1 MPKILR
7 LTAVAALGGIGLLG
21 CGGESSDTESDDVV
35 VTACNPAAAGGKPSA
50 SGTISN
56 STSKDSG
63 YSFVVKFLDPSGNE
77 VSQGTDAVLKV
88 DAGGTAKWDVDG
100 ITSANGPVTCKVT
113 NISRT
118 AVP

>member
-7 LTAVAALGGIGLLG
+7 LSVAAALGGLGLLG

-35 VTACNPAAAGGKPSA
+35 VTACNAATAGGKPTA
-50 SGTISN
+50 SGTIN
-56 STSKDSG
+56 NATSKASG
-63 YSFVVKFLDPSGNE
+63 YSFRVQFLNPSGNE
-77 VSQGTDAVLKV
+77 VSQGADAVAKV
-88 DAGGTAKWDVDG
+88 DAGGTATWDLDG
-100 ITSANGPVTCKVT
+100 ITSAKGPVTCKVT

>member
-7 LTAVAALGGIGLLG
+7 LTAAAALGGVGLLG
-21 CGGESSDTESDDVV
+21 CGGESSNSESDDVV
-35 VTACNPAAAGGKPSA
+35 VTACNAAAAGGKPSA

-56 STSKDSG
+56 TTSKASG
-63 YSFVVKFLDPSGNE
+63 YSFRVQFLDPSGNE
-77 VSQGTDAVLKV
+77 VSQGADGVVKV
-88 DAGGTAKWDVDG
+88 DAGGTATWDLEG

-113 NISRT
+113 NITRT